1 MRLTPKPQVHPEALI
16 LDLFGVVISF
26 DDNIVYRRLAQA
38 CAEPTHAFAGMQG
51 LVSRP
56 DLIRGRQTLEQ
67 LHQELATTYG
77 LSLGLNEFDSAW
89 LAPYSEPMPGMA
101 ELLAA
106 LSHRYKLVLLSNVDA
121 YYWKT
126 IRREHREIELFS
138 DILLSCDLG
147 VAKPERAA
155 FLRAIDAAGA
165 PASSCF
171 FVDDKDENVLAAK
184 QVGIN
189 AHRFVGASDLR
200 SVLAQQGVLPN
211 DTQL

>member
-1 MRLTPKPQVHPEALI
+1 MQPEALI
-16 LDLFGVVISF
+16 FDLFGVVVSF
-26 DDNIVYRRLAQA
+26 DDNIVYRRLARS
-38 CAEPTHAFAGMQG
+38 CSEPSRALAGMRD

-56 DLIRGRQTLEQ
+56 DLICGHQTLNE
-67 LHQELATTYG
+67 LHQELSATYG
-77 LSLGLNEFDSAW
+77 LSLSLPEFEAAW

-101 ELLAA
+101 ELLAT
-106 LSHRYKLVLLSNVDA
+106 LSHRYKLVLLSNVDP

-126 IRREHREIELFS
+126 IRHRHPEIELFS
-138 DILLSCDLG
+138 EILLSCNLG

-165 PASSCF
+165 PASSCL

-200 SVLAQQGVLPN
+200 SVLAQEGVLPN
-211 DTQL
+211 DAQL